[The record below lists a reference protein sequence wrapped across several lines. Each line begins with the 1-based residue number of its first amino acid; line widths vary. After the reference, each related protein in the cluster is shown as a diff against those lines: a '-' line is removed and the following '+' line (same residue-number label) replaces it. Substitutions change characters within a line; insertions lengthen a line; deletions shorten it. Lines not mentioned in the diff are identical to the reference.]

1 MCGMIKPSSWE
12 PDWSSLLNTIRGDV
26 RRLDSTIR
34 YNSIP
39 VYQQE
44 SVATHSFWVSF
55 YSLLVHKQLH
65 PEQNSMLES
74 SVLKH
79 ALLHDIGECL
89 TGDVVRTFKYS
100 SQKFKEAVD
109 LAEYNMVERYMPIQ
123 IKQVLNEIEM
133 DSTSSIGSYIKC
145 VVKVADFISL
155 YMFMNREW
163 IRGNREILPFIDRM
177 QKDLRLMGEKT
188 RASDEWFDKAVSS
201 LYFSMA
207 DETFLEPS
215 TRTV

>member
-12 PDWSSLLNTIRGDV
+12 PDWSGLLNTIRGDV

-55 YSLLVHKQLH
+55 YALLVHKQLY
-65 PEQNSMLES
+65 PEQDSMLES

-109 LAEYNMVERYMPIQ
+109 LAEYNMVEKYMPIQ

-133 DSTSSIGSYIKC
+133 DSESSIGPYIKC
-145 VVKVADFISL
+145 IVKVADFISL

-188 RASDEWFDKAVSS
+188 KASSEWFDQVVSS